1 MPTLASVLCNPDLSY
16 SCFMI
21 RLPIL
26 RDELAFLEKLLP
38 DLETRPDLGHLAI
51 EIKKRID
58 KIRQEI
64 RTLEENK

>member
-1 MPTLASVLCNPDLSY
+1 
-16 SCFMI
+16 MI

-51 EIKKRID
+51 EIKQRID
-58 KIRQEI
+58 KIRQDI
-64 RTLEENK
+64 RALQEKGSK

>member
-1 MPTLASVLCNPDLSY
+1 
-16 SCFMI
+16 MI

-26 RDELAFLEKLLP
+26 EDELAFLEKLLP

-64 RTLEENK
+64 RALKTKGDQDSK

>member
-1 MPTLASVLCNPDLSY
+1 MIALNTEINRGY
-16 SCFMI
+16 SCLMI

-26 RDELAFLEKLLP
+26 KDELAFLEKLLP
-38 DLETRPDLGHLAI
+38 DLQARPDLGHLAI

-64 RTLEENK
+64 SEVQENR

>member
-1 MPTLASVLCNPDLSY
+1 MV
-16 SCFMI
+16 

-26 RDELAFLEKLLP
+26 KDELAFLEKLLP
-38 DLETRPDLGHLAI
+38 ELETRPDLGHMAI

-64 RTLEENK
+64 RSLQEKSGQNSK